1 MTQLRYW
8 RKHMAIKD
16 LKLREAKP
24 SDRPHLLLWD
34 TPNDLELRQLAYREN
49 AECISYRTHL
59 LNRIAPQ
66 SSPFLALHMRLDRE
80 LNSIKAICAET
91 NKPLVILKDLDRLI
105 TYLHVQLDSPISLF
119 WQNLFNTRHLESILW
134 ILLPSKL
141 SPPKWDESRIQR
153 I

>member
-1 MTQLRYW
+1 
-8 RKHMAIKD
+8 MAIKD
-16 LKLREAKP
+16 LRLREAKP

-49 AECISYRTHL
+49 AERISYRTNL
-59 LNRIAPQ
+59 LNRIAAQ
-66 SSPFLALHMRLDRE
+66 NSSFLALHMRLDRE

-105 TYLHVQLDSPISLF
+105 TYLCVQPESPITLF

-141 SPPKWDESRIQR
+141 TPPNWDENRIQR